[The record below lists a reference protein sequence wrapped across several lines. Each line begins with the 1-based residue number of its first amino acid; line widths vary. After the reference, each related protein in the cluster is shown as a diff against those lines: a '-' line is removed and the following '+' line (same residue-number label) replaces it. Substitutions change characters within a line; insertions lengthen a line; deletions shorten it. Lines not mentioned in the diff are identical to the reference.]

1 MRLVSNT
8 AIEAPSYPAPLLRR
22 GGLSPIH
29 ERRAKARLT
38 ADLQADTRLDD
49 LARECGLSKRHFL
62 RAFKTS
68 TGEPPHRWLLGR
80 RIDRAKE
87 LLVGSALELSEIANL
102 CGFSDQSHFNRMFR
116 RMTGETPGGW
126 RRAHRS

>member
-1 MRLVSNT
+1 MHVQSSA
-8 AIEAPSYPAPLLRR
+8 AIEPCPCPPALRR
-22 GGLSPIH
+22 GGLSPVH

-80 RIDRAKE
+80 RVERAKE
-87 LLVGSALELSEIANL
+87 LLAGSNLDLSEIAAL
-102 CGFSDQSHFNRMFR
+102 CGFSDQSHLNRMFR
-116 RMTGETPGGW
+116 RQTGNTPGAW
-126 RRAHRS
+126 RRAHRG